1 MRLYSHNEAVLMIE
15 ASKKEYEK
23 IKAWGMLSSLD
34 IKGCDVKKIE
44 DPAVIKKW
52 IIELCDLIDMKRF
65 GEPTIIRFGAEK
77 RVEGYSA
84 FQLIETSAI
93 SGHFGVDEET
103 GEGYAYIDI
112 FSCKHFDP
120 WQAAEFTKE
129 AFSASDYK
137 INTIY
142 RKASYQEKEEMKKGR
157 AISIGIKKLLHDE
170 ESQYQHMQ
178 IFETDYF
185 GKMMTLDGAIM
196 LTEYDEF
203 VYHEMITHVPLLVHP
218 NPKKVLVIGGGDGG
232 AVREIA
238 KHAGVEE
245 IHMCEI
251 DKMVVDAAKK
261 YFPIVSSALD
271 DPRLKIFYE
280 DGSKFIK
287 EKKGYYDVIMVD
299 STDPVGPAEP
309 LFKEDFYKDLK
320 DATTED
326 GIVVTQSESMFYYR
340 DLLKGMAEFN
350 KKLYTVYKYYNANV
364 PTYPS
369 GVIGFSF
376 CSKNYDPMDF
386 DEKRAD
392 ELKDLKYY
400 TAEIHKAAFALPKFF
415 KDHTGL

>member
-1 MRLYSHNEAVLMIE
+1 MMIE

-23 IKAWGMLSSLD
+23 IKAWGMLTSLD
-34 IKGCDVKKIE
+34 LKGCDVKKVE
-44 DPAVIKKW
+44 DAEIIKKW
-52 IIELCDLIDMKRF
+52 IIDLCELIDMKRF
-65 GEPTIIRFGAEK
+65 GEPTIIRFGEEK

-93 SGHFGVDEET
+93 SGHFGIDET
-103 GEGYAYIDI
+103 GEGYGYIDI

-120 WQAAEFTKE
+120 WKAAEFTKE
-129 AFSASDYK
+129 RFSGKDYK
-137 INTIY
+137 LNTIY
-142 RKASYQEKEEMKKGR
+142 RKASYQEKDEMQKGR

-178 IFETDYF
+178 IFETNYF
-185 GKMMTLDGAIM
+185 GKMMTLDGAVM

-203 VYHEMITHVPLLVHP
+203 AYHEMIAHVPLLVHP

-232 AVREIA
+232 SVREIA
-238 KHAGVEE
+238 KHKGVEE

-251 DKMVVDAAKK
+251 DKMVVDSSKK
-261 YFPIVSSALD
+261 YFPGVSSALD

-287 EKKGYYDVIMVD
+287 EKKGYYDVIIVD

-309 LFKEDFYKDLK
+309 LFKESFYSDLK
-320 DATTED
+320 DATNEE
-326 GIVVTQSESMFYYR
+326 GIVVSQSESMYYYR
-340 DLLKGMAEFN
+340 DLLKGMAGFN
-350 KKLYTVYKYYNANV
+350 RKVYPVYKYYNTMV

-376 CSKNYDPMDF
+376 CSKKHEPLNF
-386 DEKRAD
+386 DEERAK

-400 TAEIHKAAFALPKFF
+400 TADMHRAAFALPKFF

>member
-1 MRLYSHNEAVLMIE
+1 MIE

-34 IKGCDVKKIE
+34 IKGCEVQKVE
-44 DPAVIKKW
+44 DPEAIKKW
-52 IIELCDLIDMKRF
+52 IIDLCELIDMKRF
-65 GEPTIIRFGAEK
+65 GEPVIVRFGEEK

-93 SGHFGVDEET
+93 SGHFGIDEET
-103 GEGYAYIDI
+103 GEGYGYVDI

-120 WQAAEFTKE
+120 WKAAEFTKE
-129 AFSASDYK
+129 AFGGNDYK

-142 RKASYQEKEEMKKGR
+142 RKASYQEKNEMKKGR

-203 VYHEMITHVPLLVHP
+203 VYHEMIAHVPLLVHP
-218 NPKKVLVIGGGDGG
+218 DPKRVLVIGGGDGG
-232 AVREIA
+232 TVREIA
-238 KHAGVEE
+238 KHDVEE

-251 DKMVVDAAKK
+251 DRMVVDASKK
-261 YFPIVSSALD
+261 YFPKVSSALD
-271 DPRLKIFYE
+271 DPRLKIFCE

-287 EKKGYYDVIMVD
+287 EKKGYYDVILVD

-309 LFKEDFYKDLK
+309 LFKEEFYRDLK
-320 DATTED
+320 DATKEG
-326 GIVVTQSESMFYYR
+326 GIVVTQSESMFYHR
-340 DLLKGMAEFN
+340 DLLKEMAGFN
-350 KKLYTVYKYYNANV
+350 KKLYPVYRYYHANV

-376 CSKNYDPMDF
+376 CSKKHGPLDF
-386 DEKRAD
+386 DMEKASK
-392 ELKDLKYY
+392 LKTEYY
-400 TAEIHKAAFALPKFF
+400 TPEMHKASFALPKFF
-415 KDHTGL
+415 KEHTGL

>member
-1 MRLYSHNEAVLMIE
+1 MME

-23 IKAWGMLSSLD
+23 IKAWGMLTSLD
-34 IKGCDVKKIE
+34 IKGCDVKTIE
-44 DPAVIKKW
+44 DPEAIKKW
-52 IIELCDLIDMKRF
+52 IIDLCELIDMKRF

-84 FQLIETSAI
+84 FQLIETSAV
-93 SGHFGVDEET
+93 SGHFGTDEET
-103 GEGYAYIDI
+103 REGYAYIDI

-120 WQAAEFTKE
+120 WKAAEFTKD
-129 AFSASDYK
+129 AFGGKDYK

-142 RKASYQEKEEMKKGR
+142 RKASYQEKNEMIKGR

-196 LTEYDEF
+196 FTEYDEF
-203 VYHEMITHVPLLVHP
+203 VYHEMIAHIPLLVHP
-218 NPKKVLVIGGGDGG
+218 NPRRVLVIGGGDGG

-238 KHAGVEE
+238 KHRGVEE

-251 DKMVVDAAKK
+251 DRMVVDAARK
-261 YFPIVSSALD
+261 YFPVVSSALD
-271 DPRLKIFYE
+271 DPRLTIFYE

-287 EKKGYYDVIMVD
+287 ERKGYYDVIMVD

-309 LFKEDFYKDLK
+309 LFKEDFYRDLR

-326 GIVVTQSESMFYYR
+326 GIVVTQSESMFYYK
-340 DLLKGMAEFN
+340 DLLKGMAEFT
-350 KKLYTVYKYYNANV
+350 KKVYPIYKYYNANV

-369 GVIGFSF
+369 GVIGFLF
-376 CSKNYDPMDF
+376 CSKKHEPLKF
-386 DEKRAD
+386 DEDRA
-392 ELKDLKYY
+392 EGLEGLRYY
-400 TAEIHKAAFALPKFF
+400 TPEIHRAAFALPKFF

>member
-1 MRLYSHNEAVLMIE
+1 MIE

-23 IKAWGMLSSLD
+23 IKAWGMLTSLD
-34 IKGCDVKKIE
+34 IKGCDTNKIE
-44 DPAVIKKW
+44 DPETIKKW
-52 IIELCDLIDMKRF
+52 IIDLCELIDMKRF
-65 GEPTIIRFGAEK
+65 GGPTIIRFGAEK

-93 SGHFGVDEET
+93 SGHFGIDDET
-103 GEGYAYIDI
+103 GEGYGYIDI

-120 WQAAEFTKE
+120 WKAAEFTKD
-129 AFSASDYK
+129 AFGGNDDYK
-137 INTIY
+137 VNTIY
-142 RKASYQEKEEMKKGR
+142 RKASYQEKNEMLKGR
-157 AISIGIKKLLHDE
+157 AISIGVKKLLHDE

-178 IFETDYF
+178 IFQTDYF

-203 VYHEMITHVPLLVHP
+203 VYHEMIAHVPLLVHP

-232 AVREIA
+232 TVREIA
-238 KHAGVEE
+238 KHENIEE
-245 IHMCEI
+245 IHLCEI
-251 DKMVVDAAKK
+251 DRMVVEASRK
-261 YFPIVSSALD
+261 YFPTVSSSLD
-271 DPRLKIFYE
+271 DPRVKIFYE

-287 EKKGYYDVIMVD
+287 EKKGYYDVVLVD

-309 LFKEDFYKDLK
+309 LFQEDFYKDLR
-320 DATTED
+320 DATKED

-340 DLLKGMAEFN
+340 DLLKKMGEFN
-350 KKLYTVYKYYNANV
+350 KKIYPIYKYYNANV

-376 CSKNYDPMDF
+376 CSKKYEPSEF
-386 DEKRAD
+386 DEERAA

-400 TAEIHKAAFALPKFF
+400 TPEIHKASFVLPKFF